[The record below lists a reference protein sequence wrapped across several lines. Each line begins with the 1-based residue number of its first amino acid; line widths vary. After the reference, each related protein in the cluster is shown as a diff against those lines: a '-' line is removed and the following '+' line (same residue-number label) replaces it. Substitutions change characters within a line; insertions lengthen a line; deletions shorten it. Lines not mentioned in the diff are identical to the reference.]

1 MIENKKGGTMS
12 TNEKTA
18 NEIIEE
24 LEAENERLRKRDAEM
39 QAGIDRMSNILAGQ
53 SELDAKGDAAQ
64 NMRLRAENERLK
76 MLLSMWWR
84 NAFDKDFW
92 MPKCA
97 VEQTIKAI
105 ANNNK
110 EEANARLIAAAPDML
125 DELMNYCAEC
135 MGNGAD
141 RCPFYNKDGEM
152 CRMASNGTC
161 DTWMTICLAT
171 GHDPATPWEVE

>member
-1 MIENKKGGTMS
+1 MI

-18 NEIIEE
+18 NEVIEE

-64 NMRLRAENERLK
+64 NMRLRDENERLK

-92 MPKCA
+92 MPKSA

-110 EEANARLIAAAPDML
+110 EVT
-125 DELMNYCAEC
+125 
-135 MGNGAD
+135 
-141 RCPFYNKDGEM
+141 K
-152 CRMASNGTC
+152 
-161 DTWMTICLAT
+161 
-171 GHDPATPWEVE
+171 